1 MLIYFQKVKT
11 QAFAFQTIML
21 SAHYFRRSNNI
32 HANNGKSLLK
42 QIIAFCQ
49 QI

>member
-21 SAHYFRRSNNI
+21 SAHYFRRSKN
-32 HANNGKSLLK
+32 K
-42 QIIAFCQ
+42 QISLSNFKEKTD
-49 QI
+49 